1 MVLGIQATQQ
11 RIDSNVNDHTQYT
24 VISWVWQYTLATPN
38 RVGQKRGPKLI
49 ATILSNLNRFSIF
62 FTGRYFLKVNLH
74 FVCLATTLLEDEER
88 ALDNHVP
95 ACNFAKYSPILNNF
109 SQTDLTTPLHPV
121 ATLSSNLSLM
131 TCFADINVSQGSVA
145 TYASSGAIF
154 NNKGNLF
161 RYLCCGNLSE

>member
-1 MVLGIQATQQ
+1 M
-11 RIDSNVNDHTQYT
+11 
-24 VISWVWQYTLATPN
+24 
-38 RVGQKRGPKLI
+38 
-49 ATILSNLNRFSIF
+49 
-62 FTGRYFLKVNLH
+62 
-74 FVCLATTLLEDEER
+74 CLATTLLEDEER

-109 SQTDLTTPLHPV
+109 SQTDLTTPLHLV

-145 TYASSGAIF
+145 TYASSGTIF